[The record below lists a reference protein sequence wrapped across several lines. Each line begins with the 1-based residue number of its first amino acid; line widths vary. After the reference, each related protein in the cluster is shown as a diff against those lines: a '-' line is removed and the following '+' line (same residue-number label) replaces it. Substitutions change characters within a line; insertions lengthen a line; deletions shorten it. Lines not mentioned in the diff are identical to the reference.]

1 MTDQRGFSFLEVIVA
16 LAVMGVVTTAIFH
29 LYVTQHE
36 NYMTQENITVIQQN
50 ARAAIDELVRQVRM
64 AGHQL
69 PDAVPAIVASNG
81 NPDTI
86 VVSYVSAGCD
96 TYLADSMS
104 SGSAE
109 LLCATD
115 VTCFKEGQWVY
126 IYEPDS
132 GGREW
137 FPISQIDSTSNGLRH
152 DTHALSKAYTKGAIV
167 IVLDEVRFFVD
178 NSNPHQPNLMMQRKG
193 QVAQVFSENVVDLQ
207 FQYRMKNGMIVDQP
221 LYAGNIREVLV
232 LITGRTPITDGDIEQ
247 PGERSTRTFSSSVF
261 LRNNGV

>member
-1 MTDQRGFSFLEVIVA
+1 MTDQRGFSFLEVIIS

-29 LYVTQHE
+29 LYVTQHK
-36 NYMTQENITVIQQN
+36 NYLTQENITVVQQN

-69 PDAVPAIVASNG
+69 PDPVPAIVASDG

-86 VVSYVSAGCD
+86 VVSYVSADCD

-104 SGSAE
+104 SSSSE

-115 VTCFKEGQWVY
+115 VSCFKEGQWVY

-132 GGREW
+132 GDGEW
-137 FPISQIDSTSNGLRH
+137 FPISQIDTAANGLRH
-152 DTHALSKAYTKGAIV
+152 DTQALSKAYAKDAIV

-178 NSNPHQPNLMMQRKG
+178 NSDPNQPNLMMQRRG
-193 QVAQVFSENVVDLQ
+193 QVAQVFAENVVDLQ
-207 FQYRMKNGMIVDQP
+207 FQYRMKNGMIVDEP
-221 LYAGNIREVLV
+221 LYAGNIREILV
-232 LITGRTPITDGDIEQ
+232 RITGRTPTVDGEIVQ
-247 PGERSTRTFSSSVF
+247 PGECSTRTFSSSVF
-261 LRNNGV
+261 LRNLGV